1 MPLPLLLLP
10 HRPHQKSIPVAVS
23 VAVCVALALAH
34 ALALVAP
41 VEFAFVITVVV
52 TAIAAADISFLSYQN
67 CSSVKLTITMFF
79 TRSGSANGDLIGQE
93 RRTRSAGS
101 KQQHVSSRESS
112 SHTSYPKRQAI
123 SLLGVPPATIPSCN
137 IPLTTTASS
146 ARAVRRFA

>member
-41 VEFAFVITVVV
+41 VEFAPVVTVVV
-52 TAIAAADISFLSYQN
+52 TAIAAADISF
-67 CSSVKLTITMFF
+67 FH
-79 TRSGSANGDLIGQE
+79 TRTALASNSKSRCFAQGAALPTAILIGQD

-101 KQQHVSSRESS
+101 C
-112 SHTSYPKRQAI
+112 I
-123 SLLGVPPATIPSCN
+123 
-137 IPLTTTASS
+137 
-146 ARAVRRFA
+146 